1 MSDPPLSG
9 IYFKNKMIWV
19 WTTLK
24 FHPLMASR
32 CWLAMGIFISFWD
45 AFDFRRFSISVS
57 VFRIIAN
64 MVNFKI
70 KIWFSWFLVR
80 SELDDNVKMT
90 KYHES
95 FTINFSA
102 NITNIRACSCKK
114 THKHTNLDH
123 NLVTRWGDKDVSH
136 VDVQVRYVHVQD
148 ISMSHRPNF
157 SAVKIMG
164 FQTWI
169 RKNFEFT
176 NTYWHSSEVK
186 WKKRELRELNKLT
199 R

>member
-1 MSDPPLSG
+1 M
-9 IYFKNKMIWV
+9 
-19 WTTLK
+19 
-24 FHPLMASR
+24 
-32 CWLAMGIFISFWD
+32 
-45 AFDFRRFSISVS
+45 
-57 VFRIIAN
+57 
-64 MVNFKI
+64 
-70 KIWFSWFLVR
+70 VR

-148 ISMSHRPNF
+148 ISMSHRPNSSRRSKLWAF
-157 SAVKIMG
+157 KLE
-164 FQTWI
+164 FEKNLNLQTLI
-169 RKNFEFT
+169 DTQVR
-176 NTYWHSSEVK
+176 
-186 WKKRELRELNKLT
+186 
-199 R
+199 